1 MARTSD
7 GTVQRYRI
15 MAIATGV
22 MALPLWF
29 VDVPISLF
37 AHNPQLHDKVSW
49 IGAVHGFLY
58 IVYVI
63 ATMQL
68 ALKAKW
74 NLKRAVLYI
83 LAGMIPFASFIAERR
98 VVAMFLPKKKNDIE

>member
-29 VDVPISLF
+29 IDVPITLF

-49 IGAVHGFLY
+49 IGAVHGTFFILY
-58 IVYVI
+58 VLT
-63 ATMQL
+63 TMQL
-68 ALKAKW
+68 ALKARW
-74 NLKRAVLYI
+74 HVKRAVLYM
-83 LAGMIPFASFIAERR
+83 LAGMVPFASFIAERR
-98 VVAMFLPKKKNDIE
+98 VVAMFLPKKNS